1 LAAPDPVVPV
11 PVAPTGLQLAPDDEP
26 VVPLPAVELALALTL
41 ALVAPLAPEAVPL
54 AIVPVEAVPFAL
66 PPVVP
71 GQGTVG

>member
-11 PVAPTGLQLAPDDEP
+11 PVAPTGLQLVPDDEP
-26 VVPLPAVELALALTL
+26 VVPLPAVELAL